1 MCIFL
6 LHESYIDQVSAEG
19 RISVTTLER
28 KELGSGGI
36 SVCTQAGE
44 RKVESQCIFKSI

>member
-28 KELGSGGI
+28 KELGSGG
-36 SVCTQAGE
+36 STAFKSNGERE
-44 RKVESQCIFKSI
+44 RKV